1 MSLSHPEIKTRPGD
15 KSVLGMR
22 VHSLQLG
29 ATQHAVAATS
39 GRVSLAKARRV
50 EALTFAEHMSLFFF
64 LDRLLTSSGARVCS
78 PSEPQVPRLE
88 GAGCLNTY
96 RKGLSSAYPV
106 GHSIPCRKGKGR
118 G

>member
-64 LDRLLTSSGARVCS
+64 WIDFSHRRGRVFVL
-78 PSEPQVPRLE
+78 PP
-88 GAGCLNTY
+88 N
-96 RKGLSSAYPV
+96 RKCPA
-106 GHSIPCRKGKGR
+106 
-118 G
+118 